1 MRCQACNVILTPA
14 ESTRKF
20 ASGEFVD
27 LCNKCLGTI
36 QEDVA
41 TEEGNYDQEDEE
53 SKDDL

>member
-41 TEEGNYDQEDEE
+41 TEEGNYDQEDDEDND
-53 SKDDL
+53 S